1 MTNPL
6 LTPFELPPF
15 SKILPEHVVPA
26 VTQAL
31 NDCRENVERVV
42 AQGAPYTWENLCQPL
57 AEVDD
62 VLGRIFSPVS
72 HLNSVKNSPE
82 LREAYEQTLP
92 LLSEYSTWVGQ
103 HEGLYK
109 AYRDL
114 RDGDH
119 YATLNTAQ
127 KKAVDNA
134 LRDFELSGIGLPKE
148 KQQRYGE
155 IATRL
160 SELGNQYSNN
170 VLDATMGWTKLVT
183 DEAELAG
190 MPESALAAAKA
201 QAEAKEL
208 EGYLLTLDIPS
219 YLPVMTYCDNQALRE
234 EMYRAY
240 STRASDQGPNAG
252 KWDNS
257 KVMEEILALRHELA
271 QLLGFENYAFKSLAT
286 KMAENPQQVLDFLT
300 DLAKRARP
308 QGEKELAQLRA
319 FAKAEFGVDELQPW
333 DIAYYSEK
341 QKQHLYSISDEQ
353 LRPYFPENKAV
364 NGLFEVV
371 KRIYGIT
378 AKERKDV
385 DVWHPDVRFFELY
398 DENNE
403 LRGSFYL
410 DLYARENKRGGAWMD
425 DCVGQMRKAD
435 GSLQK
440 PVAYLTC
447 NFNRPVN
454 GKPALF
460 THDEVITLFHE
471 FGHGLHH
478 MLTRIETAGVSGISG
493 VPWDAVELPSQFM
506 ENWCWEPEALAF
518 ISGHYETGEPLP
530 KELLDKMLAAKNYQ
544 AALFILRQLEF
555 GLFDFRLH
563 AEFRPDQGAK
573 ILETL
578 AEIKKLVAVVP
589 SPSWGRFPHA
599 FSHIFAGGYA
609 AGYYSYLWADV
620 LAADAF
626 SRFEEEG
633 IFNRETGQ
641 SFLDNI
647 LSRGGSEEPMD
658 LFKRFRGREPQL
670 DAMLEHYG
678 IKADH
683 SVKICLIDETGTG
696 DGALSVLA
704 ARWGLEHDEDNLMAL
719 VLTPEHL
726 ELRKR
731 DEPKLG
737 GIFVDFV
744 GGAMAHRRKFGG
756 GRGEAVAKAVGI
768 KGDYLPDVVD
778 ATAGLGRDAFVLASV
793 GCRVRMLER
802 NPVVAALL
810 DDGLAR
816 GYADAEIGGWLQ
828 ERLQLIHASS
838 LTALTD
844 ITPRPQV
851 VYLDPMFPHKQKS
864 ALVKKEMRVFQSL
877 VGPDLDADGLLE
889 PARLLATK
897 RVVVKRP
904 DYAPPLANVATPNAV
919 VTKGHRFDI
928 YAGTPV

>member
-6 LTPFELPPF
+6 LTSFTLPPF
-15 SKILPEHVVPA
+15 SAIQPEHVVPA
-26 VTQAL
+26 VEQAL
-31 NDCRENVERVV
+31 QACRDVVEKVV
-42 AQGAPYTWENLCQPL
+42 AQGAPYTWDNLCQPL

-62 VLGRIFSPVS
+62 RLGRIFSPVS

-82 LREAYEQTLP
+82 LRQAYEQTLP

-103 HEGLYK
+103 HEGLYQ
-109 AYRDL
+109 AYRNL
-114 RDGDH
+114 KEGEN
-119 YATLNTAQ
+119 YAQLSLAQ

-155 IATRL
+155 IAARL
-160 SELGNQYSNN
+160 SELGSTYSNN
-170 VLDATMGWTKLVT
+170 VLDATMGWSKLIT
-183 DEAELAG
+183 DESELAG
-190 MPESALAAAKA
+190 MPESAMAAAKA
-201 QAEAKEL
+201 QAEAKGQ
-208 EGYLLTLDIPS
+208 EGWLLTLDIPS

-252 KWDNS
+252 KWDNGPIIA
-257 KVMEEILALRHELA
+257 EELALRHELA
-271 QLLGFENYAFKSLAT
+271 QLLGFDSYAHKSLAT
-286 KMAENPQQVLDFLT
+286 KMAQSPSQVIDFLT
-300 DLAKRARP
+300 DLAQRARP
-308 QGEKELAQLRA
+308 QAEKELERLRA
-319 FAKAEFGVDELQPW
+319 FAKQEHGIDELQPW
-333 DIAYYSEK
+333 DLTYYGEK
-341 QKQHLYSISDEQ
+341 QKQHLYAISDEQ
-353 LRPYFPENKAV
+353 LRPYFPEERAV

-371 KRIYGIT
+371 KRIYGIS

-385 DVWHPDVRFFELY
+385 DVWHPDVRFFDLY
-398 DENNE
+398 DEDGE

-425 DCVGQMRKAD
+425 DCVGMMRKAD

-460 THDEVITLFHE
+460 THDEVTTLFHE

-478 MLTRIETAGVSGISG
+478 MLTRVDVPGVSGISG

-530 KELLDKMLAAKNYQ
+530 QALLDKMLAAKNYQ

-563 AEFRPDQGAK
+563 TEFDPAKGAQ

-578 AEIKKLVAVVP
+578 AEVKKLVAVVP

-620 LAADAF
+620 LAADAY

-647 LSRGGSEEPMD
+647 LTRGGAEEPME

-678 IKADH
+678 IK
-683 SVKICLIDETGTG
+683 G
-696 DGALSVLA
+696 
-704 ARWGLEHDEDNLMAL
+704 
-719 VLTPEHL
+719 
-726 ELRKR
+726 
-731 DEPKLG
+731 
-737 GIFVDFV
+737 
-744 GGAMAHRRKFGG
+744 
-756 GRGEAVAKAVGI
+756 
-768 KGDYLPDVVD
+768 
-778 ATAGLGRDAFVLASV
+778 
-793 GCRVRMLER
+793 
-802 NPVVAALL
+802 
-810 DDGLAR
+810 
-816 GYADAEIGGWLQ
+816 
-828 ERLQLIHASS
+828 
-838 LTALTD
+838 
-844 ITPRPQV
+844 
-851 VYLDPMFPHKQKS
+851 
-864 ALVKKEMRVFQSL
+864 
-877 VGPDLDADGLLE
+877 
-889 PARLLATK
+889 
-897 RVVVKRP
+897 
-904 DYAPPLANVATPNAV
+904 
-919 VTKGHRFDI
+919 
-928 YAGTPV
+928 